1 MRSLSWCWLPSMMSL
16 LLLAGCGGADVD
28 QEESRI
34 LVSNGLEATY
44 SARRAPQVG
53 LNEFD
58 VWLRLDGLAVDGAT
72 LEVEPWM
79 ATHGH
84 GVSTSPTVE
93 EVEAGH
99 FELKEVLLS
108 MPGRWEIRT
117 DLFIAGKHRA
127 AFAPEVEVQ

>member
-1 MRSLSWCWLPSMMSL
+1 MRSSSWYWLRSIMSL
-16 LLLAGCGGADVD
+16 LLLAGCGGADDDEARSVV
-28 QEESRI
+28 
-34 LVSNGLEATY
+34 LLSNGIEATY
-44 SARRAPQVG
+44 SARRTPQVG

-58 VWLRLDGLAVDGAT
+58 LWLRLDGLAVDGAT

-93 EVEAGH
+93 EVELGH
-99 FELKEVLLS
+99 FELKEVLFS

-117 DLFIAGKHRA
+117 EVFMAGKHRA